1 MKEFKNKIEE
11 EIKKN
16 KPSLSEKSVKAYV
29 STLSTLYKGIFG
41 VEDLDLK
48 NFNKEEQILE
58 FLKEKEHNKRKSI
71 LSALITVAS
80 DKDVID
86 KYKSLM
92 LKDIE
97 NTKGKLMENEKSD
110 KEKENWIEQNEIKK
124 VFELYQNEANKLFKL
139 KDLNMS
145 QLQTLQNFIIIC
157 LTSGVFIP
165 PRRSLDWVLM
175 KWKGYNDEDNYY
187 NKKNFVF
194 NQYKTTKFYGKQSVE
209 VPKALQLILNKWV
222 KVIDSDYLLFD
233 SNKNPLNPVKLNQRL
248 NKIFDGKISVNALR
262 HSFITDKYLN
272 NGFSSLKDMSET
284 AQDMGHSVMQA
295 MEYIKK

>member
-48 NFNKEEQILE
+48 NFNKEEKILE

-71 LSALITVAS
+71 LSALITVAT
-80 DKDVID
+80 DKDVIE

-97 NTKGKLMENEKSD
+97 NTKEKLMENEKND

-124 VFELYQNEANKLFKL
+124 IFEMYQNEANKLFKL
-139 KDLNMS
+139 KELNMS

-194 NQYKTTKFYGKQSVE
+194 NQYKTTKFYGKQNVE
-209 VPKALQLILNKWV
+209 VPKALQLILNKWI